1 MSIKIIKKP
10 RRWVW
15 RESVGMGAHFVFL
28 LSGALAAEMAPMT
41 RPQPSPN
48 LSTAA
53 PQFATLSA
61 SFPLAIPTVSFKS
74 NFEGAPITLNFQ
86 NIDVR
91 SALKVLADFTHLNL
105 VVSDSVK
112 GSLTLRL
119 KEVPW
124 DQALQIIL
132 EAKGL
137 TQHVQGNVIW
147 IGPISEVEGR
157 IKREWETAQW
167 QERLEPLVTESYQ
180 LNYAHAIDLAGQLRG
195 SPSVG
200 SFPAGGGGGAGLGGG
215 GGGIGGGGGGGFA
228 GGGGSSAKF
237 LSSRGVVMAEP
248 RTNQL
253 FVTDT
258 PQRQVA
264 VAALIKKLDVALRQV
279 LIEAKIVEANASFG
293 SSLGVRL
300 GGGALLGSKGG
311 TQVGLGSSATPAV
324 PLAST
329 STFIS
334 LPAVG
339 QGGYPPAS
347 LGVSIFKAGTSQ
359 ILNLEISALEADG
372 QGHVLSS
379 PRVVTADQTK
389 AVIEQGTEIPYQQA
403 TASGATSVSF
413 RKAVLSLEVTPQ
425 ITPDG
430 KVILELDVNKDSP
443 STTTAAGITI
453 DTKHV
458 RTQVLVENGGT
469 VVIGGIYS
477 TNEVLSQTQVPLL
490 GDVPVLGA
498 LFRTKTKTQSKQE
511 LLIFISPRVIVE
523 AAGTVEAAD

>member
-1 MSIKIIKKP
+1 M
-10 RRWVW
+10 
-15 RESVGMGAHFVFL
+15 
-28 LSGALAAEMAPMT
+28 
-41 RPQPSPN
+41 
-48 LSTAA
+48 
-53 PQFATLSA
+53 
-61 SFPLAIPTVSFKS
+61 
-74 NFEGAPITLNFQ
+74 NFQ

-147 IGPISEVEGR
+147 IGPLSEVEGR

-200 SFPAGGGGGAGLGGG
+200 TFSNGGGAGPGGAGGLSGGLGGSG
-215 GGGIGGGGGGGFA
+215 SGSVGGGGGGGGFS

-300 GGGALLGSKGG
+300 GGGALLGSKGS

-329 STFIS
+329 STFVS

-523 AAGTVEAAD
+523 AAGGVEAVE

>member
-1 MSIKIIKKP
+1 MKP
-10 RRWVW
+10 GSLKTWGRFGLGVASLWGLGL
-15 RESVGMGAHFVFL
+15 VGGGLTAQP
-28 LSGALAAEMAPMT
+28 LAGVQPLAVA
-41 RPQPSPN
+41 PSP
-48 LSTAA
+48 L
-53 PQFATLSA
+53 
-61 SFPLAIPTVSFKS
+61 VSPYS
-74 NFEGAPITLNFQ
+74 GAPISLNFQ
-86 NIDVR
+86 NIEVR
-91 SALKVLADFTHLNL
+91 AALKVLADFTQLNL

-119 KEVPW
+119 TDVPW

-137 TQHVQGNVIW
+137 TQQAQGNVIW
-147 IGPISEVEGR
+147 IAPLSEAEGR

-167 QERLEPLVTESYQ
+167 QERLEPLVTQSYQ
-180 LNYAHAIDLAGQLRG
+180 LNYAHAIDLAAQLRG
-195 SPSVG
+195 TASASSAYATGPSHAWDAAG
-200 SFPAGGGGGAGLGGG
+200 SGGAGLG
-215 GGGIGGGGGGGFA
+215 A
-228 GGGGSSAKF
+228 GMGSGAKF
-237 LSSRGVVMAEP
+237 LSSRGAVMAEP

-258 PQRQVA
+258 PLRQQA
-264 VAALIKKLDVALRQV
+264 VAGLLKKLDIPLRQV

-300 GGGALLGSKGG
+300 GGGGLLGGSGG
-311 TQVGLGSSATPAV
+311 TQVALGSNAAFNSAFV
-324 PLAST
+324 
-329 STFIS
+329 S

-339 QGGYPPAS
+339 QSGYAPAS

-430 KVILELDVNKDSP
+430 QVILELDVNKDSP
-443 STTTAAGITI
+443 GAVTAAGVTI

-477 TNEVLSQTQVPLL
+477 TTEVVSQTQVPLL

-498 LFRTKTKTQSKQE
+498 LFKTKTRSQTKQE

-523 AAGTVEAAD
+523 GANLQ